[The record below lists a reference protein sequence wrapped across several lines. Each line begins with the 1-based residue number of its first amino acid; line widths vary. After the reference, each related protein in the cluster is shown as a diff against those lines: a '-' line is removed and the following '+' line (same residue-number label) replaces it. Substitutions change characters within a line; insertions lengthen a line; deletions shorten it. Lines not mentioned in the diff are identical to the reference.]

1 MLRISVVTS
10 MYRCNQYLDAFFDAV
25 ERIENKDEC
34 EFILVFNDP
43 TEEEYKKVSQR
54 IEGKPY
60 FRYVVVEREPLYAS
74 WNRGARLAKAR
85 YVANWN
91 VDDVRLPDSL
101 KRQADAL
108 DSNPECAIA
117 YGDTVSVQNY
127 GDTTGRLNCEL
138 DYSKETAEQF
148 KNSFFMSCFPMWRK
162 SIHEEIGYF
171 DEQFRLV
178 GDFEFQIR
186 AAFKYP
192 FVKTEGILGYFLSG
206 GGGTRLSQQIARH
219 TIEDN
224 ATYLRYGVY
233 EKVNICYL
241 SSRSTFKEN
250 EIKNG
255 EEWISL
261 DRFIPEITEK
271 RKSERTKW
279 IPNVFKRFPIDLLR
293 YVKVNI
299 FRIPTRT
306 S

>member
-10 MYRCNQYLDAFFDAV
+10 MYRCYQYLDVFFDAV
-25 ERIENKDEC
+25 DRIINKDEC

-54 IEGKPY
+54 IEGKPH
-60 FRYVVVEREPLYAS
+60 FRYVAVEREPLYAS
-74 WNRGARLAKAR
+74 WNRGARLAKAS

-108 DSNPECAIA
+108 DSNPDCAIA
-117 YGDTVSVQNY
+117 YGDTISVQNY
-127 GDTTGRLNCEL
+127 GDTAGRLNNEQN
-138 DYSKETAEQF
+138 YSKETAEQF
-148 KNSFFMSCFPMWRK
+148 RNSFFMSCFPMWRK

-171 DEQFRLV
+171 DEQFKLV

-192 FVKTEGILGYFLSG
+192 FIKAEGILGYFLA
-206 GGGTRLSQQIARH
+206 GGGTRLSQQIERH
-219 TIEDN
+219 IIEDN

-233 EKVNICYL
+233 QKVNICYL
-241 SSRSTFKEN
+241 SFRSTFREN

-255 EEWISL
+255 DEWIPL
-261 DRFIPEITEK
+261 KCYIPFIEDE
-271 RKSERTKW
+271 RKSSKHKW
-279 IPNVFKRFPIDLLR
+279 MTTVFRRLPFDFLR

-299 FRIPTRT
+299 LKIPTRT
-306 S
+306 T